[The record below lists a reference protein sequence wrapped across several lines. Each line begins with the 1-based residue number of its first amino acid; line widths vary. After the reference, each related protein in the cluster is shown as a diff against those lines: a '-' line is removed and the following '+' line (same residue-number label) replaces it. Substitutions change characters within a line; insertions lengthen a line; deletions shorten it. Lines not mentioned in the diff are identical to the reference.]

1 MPDEQ
6 LKGALIM
13 PRSNERNGPEEH
25 EDLKSKVAGVSDSV
39 REVGGHLRDAAV
51 EQYENV
57 RDRAAGYVEAGRAK
71 IEAGRAKAREMEEGV
86 ESYVQENPIQA
97 VLIAAGVGMLIGLLW
112 RRR

>member
-1 MPDEQ
+1 MS
-6 LKGALIM
+6 
-13 PRSNERNGPEEH
+13 RSNERNGPEEH
-25 EDLKSKVAGVSDSV
+25 DDLKSKVAGVGESV

-57 RDRAAGYVEAGRAK
+57 RDRAAGYVQAGRD
-71 IEAGRAKAREMEEGV
+71 KAREVRDKAREVEEGV

-97 VLIAAGVGMLIGLLW
+97 VLIAAGIGMLIGLLW